1 MQTVN
6 TTAART
12 ARNTH
17 PNESAIRRGPRD
29 AEQEPIKLLKRVG
42 STTFVVSV
50 LFNAKSVETL
60 EDKVLRLIKREVE
73 QHG

>member
-12 ARNTH
+12 ARN
-17 PNESAIRRGPRD
+17 

-50 LFNAKSVETL
+50 RFNAKSVETL
-60 EDKVLRLIKREVE
+60 EDKILRVIESEVDKRARCS
-73 QHG
+73 